1 MIDAKFGLPGVRA
14 TFYTASAINFLVKL
28 ILMKAQCR
36 FSIHFAVA
44 GSAFITLVL
53 SAVTARGDSSLSSYV
68 EISNGG
74 ELGTD
79 QVDMSTGGWIRS
91 VGVGTVNLAP
101 EMDIMDGAVVR
112 FSAISGSDLNLRLYR
127 AGTGAELHFGG
138 AGDTG
143 TVTLADNFFSGGSQD
158 VYVDSGTLL
167 VPGDGQGALLR
178 ATTTTVASGATI
190 DFGAHSDWI
199 ASLAGSGTIHLSD
212 TDLEIRDFS
221 FDGTI
226 DGANRVTFS
235 RSGSW
240 QGRFVGV
247 GEVAL
252 SANRS
257 MSILDAATAANL
269 STLDSLRLSSGST
282 LDLRTYDASL
292 NNLYGAGMI
301 GTTETL
307 AIGSGNYSGGIIAA
321 RGLTISG
328 DFLWSGVSQG
338 ALSIDV
344 LSGATL
350 TADGGKVF
358 GGSADISLDGALRI
372 NTSEAVDALTGSGT
386 IDVAS
391 NAVLSV
397 GAGDSSTTF
406 DGEISGAGGLT
417 KAGTG
422 TFTLSSRQSYT
433 GATTI
438 SAGTLQLMSANALSA
453 SSGLF
458 MDNGT
463 QLDMGGF
470 NQAIASLSGGG
481 EVLIGGASLSIGGS
495 DASGSFSGVISGSG
509 SVTKSGAGTLGLFGP
524 NSFSG
529 AMNALGGTLFV
540 SSSASLGDG
549 SATNTLTLDG
559 ATLQTFGTV
568 ASPASRAVVIGGAGG
583 TVNTSGNAVTFAG
596 NVSGTGGL
604 TKTGAGTLTLSGNN
618 TRSGDTDIEQ
628 GRLSLQNGNALAD
641 GARVTIADL
650 AGAGLDVAT
659 SETIGSLAGGGSSGG
674 DVTLSNAATLN
685 VGGDDSSTIFA
696 GSITGGGSL
705 VKTGA
710 GLFHLT
716 GNSNYSGDTDVLDG
730 TLSVN
735 GSLAGAVNIGSGAR
749 LQGTGSVGMT
759 SLAASSILAP
769 GNSIGTLTVTG
780 DLNFDPSSVF
790 EVEIGSTGLS
800 DRVDVTG
807 TAFLNGAKVQT
818 ILWDP
823 AVSYVNGQSYTIVSA
838 GTVSGTF
845 GDLEIDSAFL
855 KSFLSYSAT
864 DVTLTLRTV
873 LSPGSLFPSAALTY
887 NQQQSAYGL
896 DFLDQTSGSSSLA
909 LYNAI
914 LYSDRAEARDAF
926 DQLSGEIHAS
936 LQNGLFSE
944 ADDVRNV
951 VYDRLDE
958 AFETGAKVWTSAY
971 GNISWLKGD
980 GNASSARTAR
990 GGVLYGVDW
999 LIDDRAAGVFAGVGQ
1014 SSFEIPDLGS
1024 TANIDSVHLGLYAG
1038 QRFGGLQVKFGA
1050 SNSWYDIETR
1060 RDIAFDGFSDSQTAR
1075 YRGSTAQFFSEASF
1089 DFGLSRDL
1097 VITPFGRL
1105 DYAIAQRDSFHEDGG
1120 ASSLSG
1126 ESAREDQFATTVGLR
1141 AERQASVAGKNVVTG
1156 FDVAWR
1162 RIADQDTA
1170 LSALTFENG
1179 GSFVVKGLRNAENSV
1194 VAGGSVALQLTA
1206 AAAASVSYRGE
1217 FGDGQNR
1224 HSANARL
1231 DVRF

>member
-1 MIDAKFGLPGVRA
+1 MQSLDSPERGAA
-14 TFYTASAINFLVKL
+14 FYTASAINFLVKL
-28 ILMKAQCR
+28 ILMKAQSR
-36 FSIHFAVA
+36 FSIRFAVA
-44 GSAFITLVL
+44 GSAFITLFL

-79 QVDMSTGGWIRS
+79 QVDMTTGGWIRS
-91 VGVGTVNLAP
+91 VAAGTVDLVPQVN
-101 EMDIMDGAVVR
+101 IIDGAAVR
-112 FSAISGSDLNLRLYR
+112 FSATPGSDLDLKLYR
-127 AGTGAELHFGG
+127 VGWNTELHFGG
-138 AGDTG
+138 PGDSG
-143 TVTLADNFFSGGSQD
+143 TVTLADPFFIGGHQD
-158 VYVDSGTLL
+158 IFVETGTLYL
-167 VPGDGQGALLR
+167 PTTSVGALLR
-178 ATTTTVASGATI
+178 GSTTTVASGATI

-252 SANRS
+252 SANQS

-269 STLDSLRLSSGST
+269 STLDSLRLSSGSVV
-282 LDLRTYDASL
+282 DLRTYDASL
-292 NNLYGAGMI
+292 NNLYGAGLI

-358 GGSADISLDGALRI
+358 GGVADINLDGALNI
-372 NTSEAVDALTGSGT
+372 ASSEAVDALTGSGT
-386 IDVAS
+386 VDVAS

-397 GAGDSSTTF
+397 GADNSSTTF
-406 DGEISGAGGLT
+406 DGVISGDGGLT

-422 TFTLSSRQSYT
+422 TFTLSSGQFYT

-438 SAGTLQLMSANALSA
+438 SAGTLQLTSANALSA

-458 MDNGT
+458 MDNGA

-470 NQAIASLSGGG
+470 NQALASLSGGG
-481 EVLIGGASLSIGGS
+481 DVLLGSASLSLGASG
-495 DASGSFSGVISGSG
+495 ASGSFSGVISGSG
-509 SVTKSGAGTLGLFGP
+509 PITKSGAGTLGLWGP

-529 AMNALGGTLFV
+529 AMNVLGGTLFV

-604 TKTGAGTLTLSGNN
+604 TKTAAGTLTLSGNN
-618 TRSGDTDIEQ
+618 TRLGDTDIEQ

-674 DVTLSNAATLN
+674 DVSLSNAAILTI
-685 VGGDDSSTIFA
+685 GGDDSSSNFG
-696 GSITGGGSL
+696 GSISGDGGL
-705 VKTGA
+705 VKTGI
-710 GLFHLT
+710 GLFQLT
-716 GNSNYSGDTDVLDG
+716 GSSSYLGDTDVLDG

-735 GSLAGAVNIGSGAR
+735 GSLTGAVNIGSNAR
-749 LQGTGSVGMT
+749 LQGTGSVGTT
-759 SLAASSILAP
+759 SLAANSTLAP

-790 EVEIGSTGLS
+790 EVEIGNTGLS
-800 DRVDVTG
+800 DSVVVTG
-807 TAFLNGAKVQT
+807 TASLNGASVQT

-823 AVSYVNGQSYTIVSA
+823 AVSYVNGQSYKILSA
-838 GTVSGTF
+838 SAVSGRF

-873 LSPGSLFPSAALTY
+873 LSPGSLFPSAALTE
-887 NQQQSAYGL
+887 NQRQSAFGL

-914 LYSDRAEARDAF
+914 LYTDRAGAPYAF

-936 LQNGLFSE
+936 LQSGLFGE
-944 ADDVRNV
+944 ASDIRNV

-958 AFETGAKVWTSAY
+958 VFGSSARVWTAAY
-971 GNISWLKGD
+971 GNFSELD
-980 GNASSARTAR
+980 SDRNASSTTSAR
-990 GGVLYGVDW
+990 GGVLYGADW
-999 LIDDRAAGVFAGVGQ
+999 MIDDISAGIFAGFGQ
-1014 SSFEIPDLGS
+1014 SSFRISDLGS
-1024 TANIDSVHLGLYAG
+1024 TADIDSVHLGLYAAH
-1038 QRFGGLQVKFGA
+1038 RLGGFQTKLGA
-1050 SNSWYDIETR
+1050 SNSWHDIETA
-1060 RDIAFDGFSDSQTAR
+1060 RDIAFDGFSDTQTAS
-1075 YRGSTAQFFSEASF
+1075 YHGNTAQVFWEASY
-1089 DFGLSRDL
+1089 DFALAHNL
-1097 VITPFGRL
+1097 TLTPFGRL
-1105 DYAIAQRDSFHEDGG
+1105 DYAMGRRDSFRETGG
-1120 ASSLSG
+1120 AASLYG
-1126 ESAREDQFATTVGLR
+1126 GDAADDMFATTVGLR
-1141 AERQASVAGKNVVTG
+1141 AERQASIAGKFVTTSL
-1156 FDVAWR
+1156 DLAWGS
-1162 RIADQDTA
+1162 IIDQDRPR
-1170 LSALTFENG
+1170 SDLTFENG
-1179 GSFVVKGLRNAENSV
+1179 GSFTVKGLRDIENTV
-1194 VAGGSVALQLTA
+1194 VAGGSVALQIANQADL
-1206 AAAASVSYRGE
+1206 SLSYRGE
-1217 FGDGQNR
+1217 FGDGLNR
-1224 HSANARL
+1224 HSASAAL
-1231 DVRF
+1231 KVRF

>member
-1 MIDAKFGLPGVRA
+1 
-14 TFYTASAINFLVKL
+14 
-28 ILMKAQCR
+28 MKAQGR
-36 FSIHFAVA
+36 ISVHFAVA
-44 GSAFITLVL
+44 GSAFITLSL
-53 SAVTARGDSSLSSYV
+53 SAVTAQSDPLLDSYV

-91 VGVGTVNLAP
+91 VGAGTVSLVP

-112 FSAISGSDLNLRLYR
+112 FSAIAGSDLNLRLYR
-127 AGTGAELHFGG
+127 AGRGAELHFGG

-143 TVTLADNFFSGGSQD
+143 TVTLADNFFSGSNQD

-190 DFGAHSDWI
+190 DLGTHSDWI
-199 ASLAGSGTIHLSD
+199 ASLAGSGTIRLD
-212 TDLEIRDFS
+212 NANLEIRDFT
-221 FDGTI
+221 FNGTI
-226 DGANRVTFS
+226 DGANSVTFS
-235 RSGSW
+235 RGGNW
-240 QGRFVGV
+240 QGRFLGV

-252 SANRS
+252 SANRTLN
-257 MSILDAATAANL
+257 IIDAATAANL
-269 STLDSLRLSSGST
+269 STLDALRLSSGSVF
-282 LDLRTYDASL
+282 DLRMYDASL
-292 NNLYGAGMI
+292 NSLYGAGLI
-301 GTTETL
+301 GTTESL
-307 AIGSGNYSGGIIAA
+307 SIGSGNYSGGIIAS

-350 TADGGKVF
+350 SADGGKVF
-358 GGSADISLDGALRI
+358 GGLADINVDGTLAI
-372 NTSEAVDALTGSGT
+372 KTSEAVDALTGGGSV
-386 IDVAS
+386 DVAG

-397 GAGDSSTTF
+397 GADNSSATF
-406 DGEISGAGGLT
+406 DGVISGDGGLT

-422 TFTLSSRQSYT
+422 TVTLSSRQSFT
-433 GATTI
+433 GVTTI
-438 SAGTLQLMSANALSA
+438 SAGTLQLMSANALST

-458 MDNGT
+458 MNNGT

-470 NQAIASLSGGG
+470 NQAVASLSGGG
-481 EVLIGGASLSIGGS
+481 DILLGSASLSLGASG
-495 DASGSFSGVISGSG
+495 ASGSFGGVISGSG
-509 SVTKSGAGTLGLFGP
+509 SVTKSGTGTFGLFGP

-529 AMNALGGTLFV
+529 AMNVLGGTLFV

-568 ASPASRAVVIGGAGG
+568 SSPAARGVVIGSAGG
-583 TVNTSGNAVTFAG
+583 TVNTSGNTVTFAG
-596 NVSGTGGL
+596 SVSGTGRL
-604 TKTGAGTLTLSGNN
+604 SKTGAGTLTLSGNN
-618 TRSGDTDIEQ
+618 TRSGDTDVEQ

-641 GARVTIADL
+641 DGRVTIADL
-650 AGAGLDVAT
+650 AATGLDVET

-674 DVTLSNAATLN
+674 DVNLSNTATLN
-685 VGGDDSSTIFA
+685 VGGDDSSTTFA
-696 GSITGGGSL
+696 GSIAGDGSL

-710 GLFHLT
+710 GLFRLT
-716 GNSNYSGDTDVLDG
+716 GNSSYTGDTDVLDG

-735 GSLAGAVNIGSGAR
+735 GSLAGAVNVGSGAR
-749 LQGTGSVGMT
+749 LQGTGSVGRT
-759 SLAASSILAP
+759 SLAANSVLAP
-769 GNSIGTLTVTG
+769 GNSIGTLTVAG
-780 DLNFDPSSVF
+780 DLNLDPSSVF

-800 DRVDVTG
+800 DRVNVTG
-807 TAFLNGAKVQT
+807 TAFLNGAEVRT

-838 GTVSGTF
+838 GAVSGTF

-944 ADDVRNV
+944 ADDVRNA

-958 AFETGAKVWTSAY
+958 AFATGGKAWTSAY
-971 GNISWLKGD
+971 GNVAWLKGD
-980 GNASSARTAR
+980 GNASSATTAR
-990 GGVLYGVDW
+990 GGALYGVDW
-999 LIDDRAAGVFAGVGQ
+999 VIDDRSIGVFAGVGQ

-1024 TANIDSVHLGLYAG
+1024 TANIDSVHLGLYAA
-1038 QRFGGLQVKFGA
+1038 QRFGGLQVRFGA
-1050 SNSWYDIETR
+1050 SNSWHDIETR
-1060 RDIAFDGFSDSQTAR
+1060 RDIAFDAFSDSQTAS
-1075 YRGSTAQFFSEASF
+1075 YHGSTAQIFSEASY

-1097 VITPFGRL
+1097 IVAPFGRL
-1105 DYAIAQRDSFHEDGG
+1105 DYAIGQRDNFHEDGG
-1120 ASSLSG
+1120 AASLSG
-1126 ESAREDQFATTVGLR
+1126 ESAREDLFATTVGLR
-1141 AERQASVAGKNVVTG
+1141 TKRQASIAGKSVTTG

-1162 RIADQDTA
+1162 RIADQDTPLAA
-1170 LSALTFENG
+1170 LAFENG

-1194 VAGGSVALQLTA
+1194 VAGGSVTLQLTE
-1206 AAAASVSYRGE
+1206 AAAASLSYRGQ
-1217 FGDGQNR
+1217 FGDGLNR